1 MRTKNH
7 ILILLENGMTINT
20 IGTLTDNQIKVL
32 SEKFSK
38 KKENKE
44 QWTKNVSQE
53 TTYTAP
59 VASAGKGLAVPP
71 PADPKKRT
79 LVSIEGGN
87 IKVTQAESLEM
98 MEDETINV
106 VNDPDAT
113 EDGMGMFESDLNE
126 KFESKAQQG
135 LFWAK
140 CKNSTGKTKKKWC
153 DMANEFSK
161 STSKKQYKTMPEKKY
176 PKKTVK
182 RTKKKTNENLERF
195 LEDRIVNMLDE
206 YINPVITKGD
216 LLNSINERVKKSE
229 SVFLKNPKKM
239 SMFSE
244 ESGIEMKTMKRP
256 IGKNFSLGEDT
267 KEKERTKTKPGTK
280 ERKRENPFKDP
291 NPGVKEKPKANTK
304 EKERTKEREK
314 TKTPTRK
321 NPFKDPN
328 PGVKEKPKA
337 DIDKM
342 KDDFISALNLALK

>member
-7 ILILLENGMTINT
+7 ILTLLENGMTMST
-20 IGTLTDNQIKVL
+20 ISNFTDNQIMVL

-44 QWTKNVSQE
+44 AVDTVTKIRKFSSSE
-53 TTYTAP
+53 
-59 VASAGKGLAVPP
+59 VANAKTKG
-71 PADPKKRT
+71 
-79 LVSIEGGN
+79 
-87 IKVTQAESLEM
+87 ESLPGGRAFKMNPDGTVDVTLEGEM
-98 MEDETINV
+98 VEDDTINV

-113 EDGMGMFESDLNE
+113 EDGMGMFETELNE
-126 KFESKAQQG
+126 KFESKSQQG

-140 CKNSTGKTKKKWC
+140 CNNEKGATKKKWC
-153 DMANEFSK
+153 EMAREFSK
-161 STSKKQYKTMPEKKY
+161 STSKKQYKTMPEKKH
-176 PKKTVK
+176 PEKTVRK
-182 RTKKKTNENLERF
+182 TKKKTNENLERF
-195 LEDRIVNMLDE
+195 LEDKIVGMLDE

-216 LLNSINERVKKSE
+216 LLSSINERVGKSE
-229 SVFLKNPKKM
+229 SMILKKPKKM
-239 SMFSE
+239 SMFSD
-244 ESGIEMKTMKRP
+244 ESGIEQKRMKRP
-256 IGKNFSLGEDT
+256 ISNLFSLGEDT

-280 ERKRENPFKDP
+280 ERKKQNPFRDP
-291 NPGVKEKPKANTK
+291 NPGVKEKPKADTK

-342 KDDFISALNLALK
+342 KDDFMSALNLALK

>member
-7 ILILLENGMTINT
+7 ILTLLENGMTMST
-20 IGTLTDNQIKVL
+20 ISNFTDNQIMVL

-59 VASAGKGLAVPP
+59 VTSATKGLAVPP
-71 PADPKKRT
+71 PTDPKKRT

-126 KFESKAQQG
+126 KFESKSQQG

-140 CKNSTGKTKKKWC
+140 CNNEKGAAKKKWC
-153 DMANEFSK
+153 KMAREFSK
-161 STSKKQYKTMPEKKY
+161 STSKKQYKTMPEKKH
-176 PKKTVK
+176 PEKTVRK
-182 RTKKKTNENLERF
+182 TKKKTNENLERF
-195 LEDRIVNMLDE
+195 LEDKIVGMLDE

-216 LLNSINERVKKSE
+216 LLSSINERVGKSE
-229 SVFLKNPKKM
+229 SMILKKPKKM
-239 SMFSE
+239 SMFSD
-244 ESGIEMKTMKRP
+244 ESGIEQKRMKRP
-256 IGKNFSLGEDT
+256 ISNLFSLGEDT

-280 ERKRENPFKDP
+280 ERKKQNPFKDP
-291 NPGVKEKPKANTK
+291 NPGVKEKPKADTK

-342 KDDFISALNLALK
+342 KDDFMSALNLALK